1 MLSRQQSREADHFAI
16 HRLRIPGILLM
27 ENAGRGCA
35 EWLLSVGAEDGVVI
49 ACGAGNNGGD
59 GFVIA
64 RHLFNAGI
72 RTKVVLFAAPEI
84 YRGDARTN
92 LRIVERLDIPVIE
105 FDQRWDDAR
114 LNKHLTRIDRVDAS
128 WIVDA
133 ILGTGATGRLRQPLD
148 RVVRAIN
155 LASRKRLAI
164 DCPTGMDC
172 DSGDVN
178 PTAVRAD
185 VTCTMIDRKIGF
197 ANPAAAEFLGHV
209 TVVGIGA
216 PVYS

>member
-16 HRLRIPGILLM
+16 HGLKIPGILLM

-35 EWLLSVGAEDGVVI
+35 EWLLSLGCGNGVVI

-64 RHLFNAGI
+64 RHLFNANV
-72 RTKVVLFAAPEI
+72 RTKVVLLAAPES
-84 YRGDARTN
+84 YRGDARAN

-105 FDQRWDDAR
+105 FDQRWDDIQ
-114 LNKHLTRIDRVDAS
+114 LHQQLTKIERVNAS

-133 ILGTGATGRLRQPLD
+133 ILGTGATGCLRDPLE

-155 LASRKRLAI
+155 RASRKRMAI

-172 DSGDVN
+172 DTGEVN

-185 VTCTMIDRKIGF
+185 VTCTMIDRKLGF
-197 ANPAAAEFLGHV
+197 ANSSAAEFLGHV

-216 PVYS
+216 PNS